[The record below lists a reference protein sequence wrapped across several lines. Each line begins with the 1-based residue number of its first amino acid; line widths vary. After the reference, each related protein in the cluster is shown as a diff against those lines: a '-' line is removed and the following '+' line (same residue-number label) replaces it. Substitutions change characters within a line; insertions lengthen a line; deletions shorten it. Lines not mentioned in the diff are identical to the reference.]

1 MSGPLFQRPRASTDA
16 FKVGEEVSVE
26 GEVVR
31 VTFENAENG
40 FRVLKLAVDGRQDRV
55 TVIGQ
60 MTQVHAGARVRV
72 RGLVQVDPR
81 HGEQLKVLGITELAP
96 NTLVGLE
103 RYLSSGMIA
112 GIGPAYAARIVE
124 TFGLDTL
131 KVLDE
136 SPERLHEVA
145 GLGHRRVAA
154 LAESW
159 TEQRRTREVMLFLQS
174 HGASPGLAVRI
185 VKRYGAQAARM
196 VKEDPYRLSLDV
208 WGVGFRTAD
217 RIAESLGIA
226 KDSPQRVAAALLHVL
241 RTGTEHGHAYLEE
254 AELSEKALA
263 LVENALPET
272 TLSDALAS
280 LVRENLVVRCE
291 EGPLPAFY
299 LPELY
304 AAEVYIADKLVALAR
319 RPLGSKENVEHAL
332 VRFES
337 EARVTLETEQRR
349 AVITASAN
357 AMTVITGGPGVGKTT
372 IIKALLSVYAISDL
386 RVRLAA
392 PTGRA
397 AKRMTEATGKEAS
410 TLHRL
415 LEFDP
420 RKRVFNRNEENP
432 LEGDVLVVDEVSM
445 VDLPMAQ
452 ALLAAVPPTMR
463 VVWVGDVD
471 QLASVGPGAVLRETI
486 ASDVVP
492 FVRLTRIFRQAASSL
507 IITNAHRIN
516 AGEMPE
522 ISEENPERTDFF
534 IVERKDADAAASTI
548 VELVKNRIP
557 KRFGFDPVSDVQVLT
572 PMHKGASG
580 SIALNAALQQA
591 LNPDNAVPGTA
602 EGTNAP
608 PRFRVGDKVMQLRN
622 DYDKGVWNGDV
633 GVVVLPKKE
642 PSQTT
647 KSAGKPSEDAGAKAS
662 ELVVR
667 FDDGRE
673 VAYENN
679 DKDELSLAYACSIHK
694 SQGSEYPVAV
704 VVLLN
709 AHFVMLSRNLLYTA
723 VTRGKKLVVL
733 VCDPRA
739 VRTAL
744 DRAVGD
750 ERRTRL
756 AARMRSANTS
766 LDKRDAGEDD

>member
-1 MSGPLFQRPRASTDA
+1 MTGPLFNRPRAGA

-26 GEVVR
+26 GEVAR
-31 VTFENAENG
+31 VTYENTENG
-40 FRVLKLAVDGRQDRV
+40 FRVLKLAVEGRQDRL
-55 TVIGQ
+55 TVVGQ
-60 MTQVHAGARVRV
+60 MAQVHAGARVRV
-72 RGLVQVDPR
+72 RGLVQMDPR

-96 NTLVGLE
+96 DTLVGLE
-103 RYLSSGMIA
+103 RYLSSGLIA
-112 GIGPAYAARIVE
+112 GIGAKYAARIVE

-136 SPERLHEVA
+136 TPERLREVA
-145 GLGHRRVAA
+145 GLGERRVNA

-185 VKRYGAQAARM
+185 VKRYGAQAARI

-226 KDSPQRVAAALLHVL
+226 KDSPQRVAAALLHIL

-254 AELSEKALA
+254 AELSEKTAA
-263 LVENALPET
+263 LVENELPES
-272 TLSDALAS
+272 TLLDALAS
-280 LVRENLVVRCE
+280 LVKEGLVVRCE
-291 EGPLPAFY
+291 DAALPAFY

-304 AAEVYIADKLVALAR
+304 AAEVYIADKLVALSR
-319 RPLGSKENVEHAL
+319 RPLSSNHDVEHAL

-349 AVITASAN
+349 AVITAAQH
-357 AMTVITGGPGVGKTT
+357 AMAVITGGPGVGKTT
-372 IIKALLSVYAISDL
+372 IIKALLAVYAISDL
-386 RVRLAA
+386 KIRLAA

-397 AKRMTEATGKEAS
+397 AKRMTEATGKEAT

-420 RKRVFNRNEENP
+420 RKRTFNRNEENP

-452 ALLAAVPPTMR
+452 ALLAAVPAHMR

-492 FVRLTRIFRQAASSL
+492 YVRLTRIFRQAASSL

-522 ISEENPERTDFF
+522 VSEENPDRTDFF

-557 KRFGFDPVSDVQVLT
+557 KRFGFDPIRDVQVLT
-572 PMHKGASG
+572 PMHKGSAG

-591 LNPDNAVPGTA
+591 LNPAIERAPADDAPTGL
-602 EGTNAP
+602 P
-608 PRFRVGDKVMQLRN
+608 PRFRIGDKVMQLRN

-633 GVVVLPKKE
+633 GIVVVPRKPI
-642 PSQTT
+642 PSATGEAPPQ
-647 KSAGKPSEDAGAKAS
+647 APD
-662 ELVVR
+662 LLVR

-679 DKDELSLAYACSIHK
+679 DRDELSLAYACSIHK

-744 DRAVGD
+744 ERAVGD
-750 ERRTRL
+750 DRRTRL
-756 AARMRSANTS
+756 ATRMRSAAAI
-766 LDKRDAGEDD
+766 AGGADVARSV

>member
-1 MSGPLFQRPRASTDA
+1 MSGPLFNRIATL
-16 FKVGEEVSVE
+16 KVGEEVSVE
-26 GEVVR
+26 GEVAR
-31 VTFENAENG
+31 VTYENNENG
-40 FRVLKLAVDGRQDRV
+40 FRVLKLAVEGRKDRL
-55 TVIGQ
+55 TVVGQ
-60 MTQVHAGARVRV
+60 MAAVHPGARVRV
-72 RGLVQVDPR
+72 RGLVQLDPR

-96 NTLVGLE
+96 DTLVGLE
-103 RYLSSGMIA
+103 RYLSSGLIA

-124 TFGLDTL
+124 TFGLETL
-131 KVLDE
+131 KILDE
-136 SPERLHEVA
+136 TPERLREVA
-145 GLGHRRVAA
+145 GLGHRRVQA

-185 VKRYGAQAARM
+185 VKRYGAQSTRI
-196 VKEDPYRLSLDV
+196 VQEDPYRLSLDI

-226 KDSPQRVAAALLHVL
+226 KDSPRRVAAALLHVL

-254 AELSEKALA
+254 AELSEKTSAL
-263 LVENALPET
+263 LEHALPE
-272 TLSDALAS
+272 SALTAALES
-280 LVRENLVVRCE
+280 LTREALVVRCE

-299 LPELY
+299 LPELH
-304 AAEVYIADKLVALAR
+304 AAEVYIADKLVTLAKSR
-319 RPLGSKENVEHAL
+319 GKSVENVEHAL
-332 VRFES
+332 VRFEQD
-337 EARVTLETEQRR
+337 ARVKLETEQRR
-349 AVITASAN
+349 AVVTASEH
-357 AMTVITGGPGVGKTT
+357 AMTIITGGPGVGKTT
-372 IIKALLSVYAISDL
+372 IIKALLSVYALSNL
-386 RVRLAA
+386 HVRLAA

-397 AKRMTEATGKEAS
+397 AKRMTEATGREAS

-432 LEGDVLVVDEVSM
+432 LDGDVLVVDEVSM

-452 ALLAAVPPTMR
+452 ALLAAVPVGMQ

-471 QLASVGPGAVLRETI
+471 QLASVGPGAVLREAI

-492 FVRLTRIFRQAASSL
+492 YVRLTRIFRQAAESL

-522 ISEENPERTDFF
+522 VSEENPDRTDFF

-557 KRFGFDPVSDVQVLT
+557 RRFGFDPIRDVQVLT
-572 PMHKGASG
+572 PMHKGPSG

-591 LNPDNAVPGTA
+591 LNPDPQVVTQDASPY
-602 EGTNAP
+602 

-633 GVVVLPKKE
+633 GVVVSPKGSPE
-642 PSQTT
+642 AATTSLSASQTT
-647 KSAGKPSEDAGAKAS
+647 
-662 ELVVR
+662 LHVR

-673 VAYENN
+673 VTYENN

-739 VRTAL
+739 VRTAI

-750 ERRTRL
+750 DRRTRL
-756 AARMRSANTS
+756 ATRMRSAAALASSGGQKT
-766 LDKRDAGEDD
+766 DGGG